1 MSQMTSG
8 SINGQREINLL
19 NTIVNSV
26 VLSETKLSEVISD
39 EKLKERCEKVY
50 YNEVGLDV
58 DRSVESIGRF
68 PTEFHNYELIAK
80 GLIEYYDMVNF
91 GTMQAEMIIKTARP
105 KAVLFTNPSFVLFP
119 HEYLEEAFNFNVY
132 VPNDENVYREEYV
145 ISEGLES
152 QLNVVDPLDIQN
164 AVIPED
170 VDLIVTNGSYLVSNA
185 NPNILEDL
193 YNALP
198 QNGIIL
204 VLISNDYTNLYAKKA
219 QSPLWDLHER
229 IKSLP
234 AANSYHIPTFIGFT
248 VIVKN

>member
-8 SINGQREINLL
+8 NINGQREINLL
-19 NTIVNSV
+19 NTIVNAM
-26 VLSETKLSEVISD
+26 VLSETKHSEIISD

-58 DRSVESIGRF
+58 DRSINSIGRF

-80 GLIEYYDMVNF
+80 GLVEYYDMVNF
-91 GTMQAEMIIKTARP
+91 GTMQAEMVIKTARP
-105 KAVLFTNPSFVLFP
+105 NAVLFTNPSFVSFP
-119 HEYLEEAFNFNVY
+119 HEYLEEAFDFEVY

-145 ISEGLES
+145 IAEGLES

-164 AVIPED
+164 AIIPD
-170 VDLIVTNGSYLVSNA
+170 GVDLIVTNGGYLTSNA
-185 NPNILEDL
+185 NPDILENL
-193 YNALP
+193 YSALP
-198 QNGIIL
+198 QSGIIL

-229 IKSLP
+229 IRALP
-234 AANSYHIPTFIGFT
+234 GASSYHIPTFIGFT
-248 VIVKN
+248 VIVKS